1 MKSTDLRL
9 GNIVAAID
17 EPGKADYVV
26 VLEPGLV
33 YLMGREEADDE
44 NNIIPVRVGIE
55 TLATFD
61 IPCDAPFSL
70 AGHEVCVNVYGEH
83 ERATLHL
90 NGARFD
96 FHYVHELQNL
106 IHALCG
112 EDIIRHPHVHL
123 ENETM

>member
-17 EPGKADYVV
+17 EPFKPDYVV

-44 NNIIPVRVGIE
+44 QNIIPVRVSAE
-55 TLATFD
+55 LLATYD
-61 IPCDAPFSL
+61 IPCDVTFSVS
-70 AGHEVCVNVYGEH
+70 GHEVRVITHDEQ
-83 ERATLHL
+83 ERATLEF
-90 NGARFD
+90 NGVRYD

-106 IHALCG
+106 IHTLCG
-112 EDIIRHPHVHL
+112 EDIIRHPHVHI
-123 ENETM
+123 ENEAY

>member
-1 MKSTDLRL
+1 MRSTDLRL

-17 EPGKADYVV
+17 EPFKPDYVV

-44 NNIIPVRVGIE
+44 QNIIPVPVSSE
-55 TLATFD
+55 MLATYD
-61 IPCDAPFSL
+61 IPCEVTFSL
-70 AGHEVCVNVYGEH
+70 SGHEVRICMQESR
-83 ERATLHL
+83 ECATLIL
-90 NGARFD
+90 NGAHVD
-96 FHYVHELQNL
+96 FHYLHEMQNL

-123 ENETM
+123 ENETY

>member
-17 EPGKADYVV
+17 EPFKPDYVV

-44 NNIIPVRVGIE
+44 QNIIPVPVSSE
-55 TLATFD
+55 MLATYD
-61 IPCDAPFSL
+61 IPCEVTFSL
-70 AGHEVCVNVYGEH
+70 SGHEVRIFMQEARECASLE
-83 ERATLHL
+83 L
-90 NGARFD
+90 NGARLE
-96 FHYVHELQNL
+96 FHYLHEMQNL

-123 ENETM
+123 ENETY

>member
-9 GNIVAAID
+9 GNIAAAID
-17 EPGKADYVV
+17 DPFKPDYVV

-44 NNIIPVRVGIE
+44 QNIIPVPVSAE
-55 TLATFD
+55 MLATYD
-61 IPCDAPFSL
+61 IPCDVTFSI
-70 AGHEVCVNVYGEH
+70 AGHEVRICMQEAGD
-83 ERATLHL
+83 RATLEL

-96 FHYVHELQNL
+96 FHYLHEVQNL

-112 EDIIRHPHVHL
+112 EDIIRHPHVHI
-123 ENETM
+123 ENEAY